1 MNTTTNTAVA
11 LTRANKLTIKTLS
24 DGTLQADFYRTHKHL
39 TSTTPADMGYAL
51 DTKANKALQR
61 EMFRQYCAEHSAMVG
76 IDYDPINR
84 QTVENTRLAKYTT
97 EEEVLNDATNMVARD
112 VDRFIEKLPDLLKVH
127 VKDSKLTMD
136 SIAPKTTTAKGT
148 PLSQMGIEQGCYV
161 SNGNLAWFDIEGTVT
176 LIATKGEEIY
186 VPLQLELVSGQ
197 LKKFRM
203 TQTQFNEAVKLALAE
218 IGYTGLEPEKKSKT
232 KAEKSAKVGL
242 GDEEHEGLH
251 MDMSP
256 EEEAKAM
263 QEAEEVLAKLDAKAG
278 KKSTTRKT
286 RKSSKTTKVEG

>member
-1 MNTTTNTAVA
+1 MNATTNTTTVA

-51 DTKANKALQR
+51 DPKANKALQR

-84 QTVENTRLAKYTT
+84 QTVENTRLAKYAT
-97 EEEVLNDATNMVARD
+97 EEAVLNDATVMVAGD
-112 VDRFIEKLPDLLKVH
+112 VDRFIEKLPDLLKTH

-136 SIAPKTTTAKGT
+136 SITPKTTTAKGT
-148 PLSQMGIEQGCYV
+148 PLAQMGIEQGCYV

-176 LIATKGEEIY
+176 LTATKGEEIY

-203 TQTQFNEAVKLALAE
+203 TQTQFNEAVKQGLSE
-218 IGYTGLEPEKKSKT
+218 VGYSGLEPEKKSKA
-232 KAEKSAKVGL
+232 KAEKSAKAETA
-242 GDEEHEGLH
+242 DAPAEDTPKTEE
-251 MDMSP
+251 
-256 EEEAKAM
+256 
-263 QEAEEVLAKLDAKAG
+263 
-278 KKSTTRKT
+278 KSATSKTRKT
-286 RKSSKTTKVEG
+286 RKSSKTSKTGKTGKTKVEG